1 MGKPKDPLAPSHSPA
16 NLSQHWKSAATYPFG
31 PKALFLKSPITTH
44 LCYLEGNNLLYILE
58 SHLLSS
64 QLFLTGE
71 SGRGSEA
78 LYFEMKMD
86 MVPGFLEYAAE

>member
-1 MGKPKDPLAPSHSPA
+1 MGKPKDPLATA
-16 NLSQHWKSAATYPFG
+16 LETCCYLSLWT
-31 PKALFLKSPITTH
+31 KALFLKSPITIH
-44 LCYLEGNNLLYILE
+44 LCYLEGNNLRYILE

-64 QLFLTGE
+64 QLFLTVE

-86 MVPGFLEYAAE
+86 MLPGLLEHAAE